1 MRRLSAP
8 ILGVALLLSAC
19 VAPQGPPP
27 PPASTGPARP
37 ATPPARPQAPQS
49 TDPFAPPDR
58 SQTPWSQ
65 TPVRLL
71 GIGDVETAVTA
82 GGASWRMGTAR
93 GTLWVWRPAGYQPR
107 DAGTCVYLHGYFT
120 TVDQAVLDHRLA
132 EQFASSGRNAL
143 FIAAE
148 APAWNGE
155 EGVWPDLDE
164 LLAETFRRTGL
175 KPPPGPVVV
184 MGHSGAFR
192 PILSWLSHPR
202 LEEIVLLDG
211 LYRGE
216 AQLRGWLLGQG
227 NGNGHGQGKGSGGAR
242 PRRLVLV
249 SDETFPAAEALAA
262 TVPGALSLP
271 MLPPPD
277 GGLEGPARSARL
289 VHVKSQHTHMAIVES
304 GEVLPVL
311 LRSSHLAPLR

>member
-1 MRRLSAP
+1 MRRVGAP
-8 ILGVALLLSAC
+8 LLVVVVALGC
-19 VAPQGPPP
+19 VAPQGPGTTPTAPP
-27 PPASTGPARP
+27 T
-37 ATPPARPQAPQS
+37 ATPEAPRPQATQS
-49 TDPFAPPDR
+49 ADPFAPPDR
-58 SQTPWSQ
+58 SQPPWSQ
-65 TPVRLL
+65 TPIRLL
-71 GIGDVETAVTA
+71 GIGEVETGVSAS
-82 GGASWRMGTAR
+82 GATWRIGTGR
-93 GTLWVWRPAGYQPR
+93 GTVWVWRPAGYRAR
-107 DAGTCVYLHGYFT
+107 DAGTCLYLHGYYT
-120 TVDQAVLDHRLA
+120 TVDQAVIDHRLA
-132 EQFASSGRNAL
+132 EQFAASGRNAL

-175 KPPPGPVVV
+175 GPPPGPVVV

-202 LEEIVLLDG
+202 LEEILLLDG

-216 AQLRGWLLGQG
+216 GQLRGWLLG
-227 NGNGHGQGKGSGGAR
+227 NGAR

-249 SDETFPAAEALAA
+249 SDETLPAAEALAA

-271 MLPPPD
+271 AVPPFEA
-277 GGLEGPARSARL
+277 GLDAQARAARF
-289 VHVKSQHTHMAIVES
+289 VHLKSQHLHMAIVES

-311 LRSSHLAPLR
+311 LRASRLGALQ